1 MTKINAEAYNAG
13 KRDFKRGTTLLALVE
28 AGEPPKVSEANPD
41 FNYTEFQNA
50 HLSRCLGFADAA
62 LEWLRGGMRR

>member
-28 AGEPPKVSEANPD
+28 AGEPPKVSEADAN
-41 FNYTEFQNA
+41 FNYSEFENNYK
-50 HLSRCLGFADAA
+50 SRCLGFADAA